1 MKHKAGTFRMNLN
14 SKVNH
19 PEFILEID
27 ALKRNERHIMTEV
40 ERLVKEAEE
49 HKVEM
54 NKLFKKLDSVIQ
66 DRMGLLIA
74 NHNLRLIVNDVKR
87 HTDPCADGVGKFI
100 RDRIADFE
108 VLPNPERSEDARD
121 GRSAESRCS
130 TAGDV

>member
-1 MKHKAGTFRMNLN
+1 MKHKAGMFRLNLN

-19 PEFILEID
+19 PEFISEID
-27 ALKRNERHIMTEV
+27 ALKRNAQHMMTEV
-40 ERLVKEAEE
+40 ERIVKEAEE

-66 DRMGLLIA
+66 DRIGLLIA

-108 VLPNPERSEDARD
+108 SLPNPEGSPGACAPVHPLV
-121 GRSAESRCS
+121 GQ
-130 TAGDV
+130 AG

>member
-1 MKHKAGTFRMNLN
+1 MKHKAGMFRLNLN

-19 PEFILEID
+19 PEFISEID
-27 ALKRNERHIMTEV
+27 ALKRNARHMMTEV

-108 VLPNPERSEDARD
+108 SLPNAQDHRE
-121 GRSAESRCS
+121 
-130 TAGDV
+130 AGEEVK